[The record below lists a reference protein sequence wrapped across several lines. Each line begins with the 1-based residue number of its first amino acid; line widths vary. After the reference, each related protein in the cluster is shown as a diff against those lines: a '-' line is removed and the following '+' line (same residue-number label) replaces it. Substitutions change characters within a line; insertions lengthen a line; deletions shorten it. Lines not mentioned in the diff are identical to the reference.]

1 MRHAGAFLRIPGGEI
16 YVRPVLDEELA
27 EPPVSMEGAG
37 VESEIVPQR
46 LQ

>member
-1 MRHAGAFLRIPGGEI
+1 MQGRFSGSREGKI

-27 EPPVSMEGAG
+27 EPPGSMEGAG